1 MKPEVD
7 NAWTLPLSKGKLKFT
22 FNSYRKHWALG
33 NTFALALV
41 LSSVAIAGNK
51 PAQKKEAAKPA
62 TAQKQTT
69 EKPAAA
75 QKPAAAEKPDSAA
88 TEKLDPKKLDKI
100 VTETKVQR
108 PRKISKQPFVDLLS
122 KVKLMKDLGD
132 FDLEKPFEITATA
145 NRSADGTLGEVTIN
159 QNTGSPKLEAVA
171 RDFMAALRESNAL
184 DFLEGSGALNLTAKL
199 NKSDV
204 ALTATSE
211 ANSVTRAAQLAKG
224 YNALLAIG
232 RAVKSGRDEEAV
244 YENTSVS
251 SNGKQIIVKLS
262 MSREAVGQLLLKQL
276 PKS

>member
-1 MKPEVD
+1 MKPEVHKVE
-7 NAWTLPLSKGKLKFT
+7 TLPLSKGNLRFT
-22 FNSYRKHWALG
+22 CNSYPKSLG
-33 NTFALALV
+33 LINILALV
-41 LSSVAIAGNK
+41 LILSSVATAGNK
-51 PAQKKEAAKPA
+51 LAQKQEAAKPA
-62 TAQKQTT
+62 T
-69 EKPAAA
+69 
-75 QKPAAAEKPDSAA
+75 
-88 TEKLDPKKLDKI
+88 TEKLDTEKLDKV

-108 PRKISKQPFVDLLS
+108 PRKISKQPFVDLLT

-132 FDLEKPFEITATA
+132 FDLKKPFEIAVTA
-145 NRSADGTLGEVTIN
+145 NRSSDGTLGEATVSR
-159 QNTGSPKLEAVA
+159 NTGSPKLETVA
-171 RDFMAALRESNAL
+171 RDFMAALKSSNAL

-211 ANSVTRAAQLAKG
+211 AKSVARAAQLAKG

-232 RAVKSGRDEEAV
+232 RAIKSGHDEEAV

-251 SNGKQIIVKLS
+251 SNGKQIIVKFS